1 MTAKASA
8 QDANFL
14 SAQRESLSRL
24 REALL
29 ATARADEAD
38 EADVRSESAA
48 SGSREYEDDA
58 QKLAAL
64 ELDGNRVV
72 RDIARLER
80 VERALRKIEEGTYG
94 VSDLSGNPIPK
105 ERLMAVPEAIC
116 LAEEERAFESQKRG

>member
-8 QDANFL
+8 QDAKFL
-14 SAQRESLSRL
+14 NVQRKSLRRL
-24 REALL
+24 RETLL
-29 ATARADEAD
+29 AAARADEAD

-58 QKLAAL
+58 QRLAAL

-72 RDIARLER
+72 RDVARLER
-80 VERALRKIEEGTYG
+80 VDRALKKIEEGTYG

-116 LAEEERAFESQKRG
+116 LAEEERAFESKTRG